1 MDLLRQNHYNFGQM
15 NQRNV
20 YVIAGP
26 NGAGKTTFAVRFLPR
41 YARCPHFV
49 NPDLIAQGLSP
60 FSPRAA
66 AIRAGRLVLEQ
77 IHQFANRGVDFAF
90 ETTLSGKL
98 YVNLLKS
105 LKKKGYKISIFFLWI
120 PNADLGASR
129 IKARVA
135 QGGHDVPVRD
145 VLRRF
150 KRSISN
156 FFKLY
161 QSLADSWLLFDNA
174 RAVPVLIAERKNS
187 KLKVIDERSYNRIVG
202 GIGGI

>member
-1 MDLLRQNHYNFGQM
+1 MHK
-15 NQRNV
+15 RNV
-20 YVIAGP
+20 YVVAGP
-26 NGAGKTTFAVRFLPR
+26 NGAGKTTFAVQFLPQ

-98 YVNLLKS
+98 YVDLFKS
-105 LKKKGYKISIFFLWI
+105 LKSKGYKINIFFLWI
-120 PNADLGASR
+120 PEAELGASR
-129 IKARVA
+129 IQARVA

-150 KRSISN
+150 KRSIRN

-174 RAVPVLIAERKNS
+174 GPVPVLIAERKNS
-187 KLKVIDERSYNRIVG
+187 KLRIIDERSYNHIVE